1 MPDEQSEGL
10 EKCWVCDSCG
20 YKGRSP
26 QPEKCPQCLKDTDLY
41 N

>member
-1 MPDEQSEGL
+1 MKEDENCL
-10 EKCWVCDSCG
+10 DNFWICDSCG

-26 QPEKCPQCLKDTDLY
+26 QPEKCPQCLKYSDLY